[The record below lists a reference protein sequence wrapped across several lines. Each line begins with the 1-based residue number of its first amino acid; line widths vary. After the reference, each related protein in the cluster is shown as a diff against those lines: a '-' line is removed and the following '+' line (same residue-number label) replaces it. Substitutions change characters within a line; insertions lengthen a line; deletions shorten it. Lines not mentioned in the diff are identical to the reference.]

1 MKRLLIVGC
10 GGSGGAALAYMMDQL
25 RSDLAGHG
33 ISRLPAGWQFV
44 HLDVP
49 TSPSSVEGVGSV
61 RDQGGTYVGT
71 GPESDSYKVLD
82 NALTQRLATNQ
93 AIDTIAT
100 WAPRDPESVYT
111 PLSTGAGQ
119 YRALGRMITLS
130 RVGQVRDA
138 LQKAWDTLYLNSTD
152 SEMRSLS
159 IPGAGAYS
167 PDDQPLVLVVSSM
180 AGGAGA
186 SMALDI
192 CRILTLVQGVD
203 PRLMAVFMVTPDIF
217 ESLPASA
224 VTGTRANALAM
235 LGEIVAAQTGSA
247 RESDVALL
255 RALGYER
262 GQGERIPFARV
273 FPVGRYVG
281 AQRTVFGDGT
291 PNAVYRGL
299 GRGLAGLT
307 LSGPALQQF
316 VEWDL
321 TNGVGDQGSLEFLG
335 WGNRQWNNIP
345 WGTFGYA
352 SLSMGRDR
360 YAEYAAQRVAR
371 ASADKLLHGHLQPGN
386 DASDEEQV
394 NSILDN
400 QWENI
405 CRRLGLPGT
414 EPVGQWLGS
423 TVLPAQQ
430 VGAHATGIINK
441 TVRPRIDQS
450 PGVNGDQWA
459 ASVYRVLGEQRESI
473 KGEAGN
479 TAYAVAYSWHQY
491 FAGALQ
497 QVTTDALAQI
507 GLPYATGL
515 VKRVARL
522 MSDIILP
529 EAGQLSGY
537 APGDVVEPGPEA
549 TRTLASLKGT
559 LANTAAVSEQVFS
572 GLRPQVERQIYAML
586 AYQISNA
593 AGAIVGEIFD
603 PLLTALNEAQTLLRQ
618 AAAAPR
624 RETGLAHL
632 QTTEYAA
639 WPADSDERVAA
650 RFSEADNE
658 VMLTRS
664 GEFKQRYEID
674 LPSSVGA
681 ATADPHSFRLAVARA
696 AGHVITGSWPT
707 VGGTRPPGERQP
719 TVERTAAWVSRAF
732 PRHPESGETLIA
744 SPAAFDVHLRPAEL
758 LSRAREFIARPGEA
772 FDRFCSVSLRE
783 YVTGRTSGDLQVAES
798 ELASRRKDLLLRFG
812 EAVSLARPL
821 ASVNE
826 NAMQAIHGVSEMMY
840 RYKFSAVPFHSLAV
854 ADDLSTSLNQQMRV
868 DKNSVGAFTNALSDE
883 ANIKRIDIFGSYP
896 NYSPLAYDS
905 VIEPASRQWL
915 EASAAERKAF
925 WTYRR
930 ARPLAASLPMHI
942 DERRA
947 MVGGWILGRSLG
959 YVSVPDAPY
968 TQGARV
974 WDDETKRWL
983 PFPAQLLTPPS
994 EFLADYDWLPAILE
1008 SVLLAIANS
1017 HQPPAMSS
1025 MHPYRAL
1032 RRIYDGA
1039 QQNTTSGLEQ
1049 DQLAGRLHMIDW
1061 LRTGDA
1067 GTGVASV
1074 IADTGPETSVDA
1086 RAERLTAYLTDYRQ
1100 FVGTH
1105 FMKPG
1110 DGAVDGHPPA
1120 PGGGVFSMITV
1131 RAQASKTPFF
1141 RDLAADVYWAA
1152 SQLLDLVPAAAAAA
1166 ARPVSTPGPQTPASV
1181 REDDWTPPHM
1191 DFGSGSG
1198 SVF

>member
-1 MKRLLIVGC
+1 
-10 GGSGGAALAYMMDQL
+10 MMDQL

-33 ISRLPAGWQFV
+33 IHRLPAGWQFV

-49 TSPSSVEGVGSV
+49 TSPSRVEGVGNV
-61 RDQGGTYVGT
+61 RDQGGVYVGT

-82 NALTQRLATNQ
+82 NAMTQRLATNQ
-93 AIDTIAT
+93 AVDGIAT
-100 WAPRDPESVYT
+100 WAPRDPDSVYT

-119 YRALGRMITLS
+119 YRSLGRMITLS

-138 LQKAWDTLYLNSTD
+138 LQQAWDRLYLNSTD
-152 SEMRSLS
+152 TEMRSLS
-159 IPGAGAYS
+159 MPGAGTYS
-167 PDDQPLVLVVSSM
+167 PDDQPIVLVVSSM

-186 SMALDI
+186 SMALDV

-217 ESLPASA
+217 ETLPSSA
-224 VTGTRANALAM
+224 VTGTRANALTM

-262 GQGERIPFARV
+262 GEGERIPFARV

-307 LSGPALQQF
+307 MSGPALQQF

-360 YAEYAAQRVAR
+360 YAEYAAQRLAR
-371 ASADKLLHGHLQPGN
+371 SSADKLLHGHLQPGN
-386 DASDEEQV
+386 SASDEEQV
-394 NSILDN
+394 NAILDN
-400 QWENI
+400 QWGNI
-405 CRRLGLPGT
+405 CRQLGLPEGAGGNL
-414 EPVGQWLGS
+414 VGQWLASPAVLSHEQVS
-423 TVLPAQQ
+423 THGMQIVNA
-430 VGAHATGIINK
+430 A
-441 TVRPRIDQS
+441 VRPRIDQN
-450 PGVNGDQWA
+450 PGVNGEQWA
-459 ASVYRVLGEQRESI
+459 ASVYRVLGEQRDTV
-473 KGEAGN
+473 KGAAAT
-479 TAYAVAYSWHQY
+479 TAYSVAYTWHQN
-491 FAGALQ
+491 FANALTF
-497 QVTTDALAQI
+497 VTTEAIAML

-515 VKRVARL
+515 VKRVSRL
-522 MSDIILP
+522 MSDVILP
-529 EAGQLSGY
+529 ESQQLSGY
-537 APGDVVEPGPEA
+537 APGDVVEVSPEVA
-549 TRTLASLKGT
+549 RTLASLKGT
-559 LANTAAVSEQVFS
+559 LTNPAGVSEQVLD
-572 GLRPQVERQIYAML
+572 GLRGPVQQEIYASL
-586 AYQISNA
+586 ATRVADA
-593 AGAIVGEIFD
+593 ASAIVGEILD
-603 PLLTALNEAQTLLRQ
+603 PLITGLNESQTLLRQ

-639 WPADSDERVAA
+639 WPSDNDERVAE

-674 LPSSVGA
+674 LPSSIGA
-681 ATADPHSFRLAVARA
+681 QTSDPHTFRMAVGRA
-696 AGHVITGSWPT
+696 AHQVITGHWTT
-707 VGGTRPPGERQP
+707 VGGTRAPGDVQP
-719 TVERTAAWVSRAF
+719 TVERTSAWVSRAF

-744 SPAAFDVHLRPAEL
+744 SPATFDIHIRPGEL
-758 LSRAREFIARPGEA
+758 LSRAREFVARPGEA
-772 FDRFCSVSLRE
+772 FHRFCSVSLRE
-783 YVTGRTSGDLQVAES
+783 YVTGRTSSDAQVAES
-798 ELASRRKDLLLRFG
+798 ELAARRRDLLLRFG

-840 RYKFSAVPFHSLAV
+840 RYKFSAVPFHSLTV
-854 ADDLSTSLNQQMRV
+854 ADELSTTLGQQMRV
-868 DKNSVGAFTNALSDE
+868 DKNSVRALEGALTDE

-896 NYSPLAYDS
+896 NYSPLAYDA
-905 VIEPASRQWL
+905 VVEAASRQWL
-915 EASAAERKAF
+915 ESSAAERKAF
-925 WTYRR
+925 WTHRR
-930 ARPLAASLPMHI
+930 ARPLAASLPMHV

-947 MVGGWILGRSLG
+947 MVGGWILGRALG
-959 YVSVPDAPY
+959 LVSVPEAPF
-968 TQGARV
+968 TQAAQV
-974 WDDETKRWL
+974 WDGENKRWL

-994 EFLADYDWLPAILE
+994 EFLAEYDWLPAILE

-1032 RRIYDGA
+1032 RRVYDA
-1039 QQNTTSGLEQ
+1039 AAQNTTSGMDR
-1049 DQLAGRLHMIDW
+1049 DQLAARRNIADW
-1061 LRTGDA
+1061 LRSGDL
-1067 GTGVASV
+1067 GTGIASV
-1074 IADTGPETSVDA
+1074 IADTGPGSDIAT
-1086 RAERLTAYLTDYRQ
+1086 RAERLTAYLTEYRT
-1100 FVGTH
+1100 FVGAH
-1105 FMKPG
+1105 FMRPG
-1110 DGAVDGHPPA
+1110 DGGTDGHPPA
-1120 PGGGVFSMITV
+1120 PGGGVFSVISV
-1131 RAQASKTPFF
+1131 REQASKTPIF
-1141 RDLAADVYWAA
+1141 RDLAPDVYWVT
-1152 SQLLDLVPAAAAAA
+1152 SELLALIPAAVADAE
-1166 ARPVSTPGPQTPASV
+1166 RPIAPDTPSPVPVQG
-1181 REDDWTPPHM
+1181 RENDWSAPSM
-1191 DFGSGSG
+1191 DFGSASGGSI
-1198 SVF
+1198 F